1 MHRQSI
7 SAFGSCLVELDHQHQ
22 HGLCVGEICDVR
34 IAAVMA
40 CRGNTERAR
49 ERLKLLA
56 AGTQIRIVPIGPG
69 HWLLLSN
76 ESSTTWIDNLSEAL
90 GDSAAIF
97 DQTSGF
103 GLLELVGCDGQIILQ
118 KGIFADLSALL
129 ATDGESICSVIAH
142 ISIAVWRS
150 GTDSLVVA
158 VPRSFAS
165 SFWHW
170 LTVSAAAESITL
182 VHKT

>member
-22 HGLCVGEICDVR
+22 HGLCVAEICDVR

-90 GDSAAIF
+90 
-97 DQTSGF
+97 
-103 GLLELVGCDGQIILQ
+103 
-118 KGIFADLSALL
+118 AL
-129 ATDGESICSVIAH
+129 
-142 ISIAVWRS
+142 
-150 GTDSLVVA
+150 
-158 VPRSFAS
+158 
-165 SFWHW
+165 
-170 LTVSAAAESITL
+170 
-182 VHKT
+182 